1 MNDLDLRST
10 HPPHP
15 GRAQPDPVGLRSAAA
30 ALRLRHA
37 PGHSQARETEPHQQR
52 RARLGDHRPAN
63 ALDPELEN
71 LRLEEVVRVV
81 PEPEYEGSRLEMG
94 HVGEAEASRQSRRIR
109 ETRQLEGQQEGRS
122 GERCEGEV
130 RPVQRAICP
139 YNPGLDLEI
148 ARAVWIQMDVPGSPG
163 RRRAGEDRALDLD
176 PQRRRR
182 RRRRARQR
190 DPGAQQG
197 REREG
202 REAGANG
209 APGGVR
215 GIATRLTAPRLT

>member
-10 HPPHP
+10 HPQHP
-15 GRAQPDPVGLRSAAA
+15 GRAQPDPAGLRSAAA

-109 ETRQLEGQQEGRS
+109 QTRQLEGQQEGRS

-148 ARAVWIQMDVPGSPG
+148 ARAVWIQMDRPGSPG
-163 RRRAGEDRALDLD
+163 GDELEKTVPSTSIRSAFVA
-176 PQRRRR
+176 
-182 RRRRARQR
+182 A
-190 DPGAQQG
+190 A
-197 REREG
+197 
-202 REAGANG
+202 A
-209 APGGVR
+209 APGST
-215 GIATRLTAPRLT
+215 IQAPSKAASAKAARLARMAPPVASETSQHD